1 MSSTSSEPPPAHSSP
16 LTQHQIALMSRYV
29 LHKGHVADIE
39 NDIVDIQ
46 IDIAR
51 ERDQPSVEHHEKD
64 LAKAQADLQW
74 HRDEKMRKEKELKQE
89 EERLKTVVGEEAAL
103 AKKQLKEIGFYLGR
117 ERTMT
122 CLR

>member
-1 MSSTSSEPPPAHSSP
+1 M
-16 LTQHQIALMSRYV
+16 

-46 IDIAR
+46 IDIGR
-51 ERDQPSVEHHEKD
+51 EHDQPGVEHHKND
-64 LAKAQADLQW
+64 LAKAQEDLQW
-74 HRDEKMRKEKELKQE
+74 HKDEKGRKERALKQE
-89 EERLKTVVGEEAAL
+89 EERLKKVVGEEAAL

-117 ERTMT
+117 ERAMT